1 MKVAVKI
8 ALLLLM
14 LSLLAGAFILPKF
27 VQRAKPPTPEEDLA
41 AAIAAMGEE
50 QPQED
55 QAIADVETEK
65 LRADKT
71 YTKFF
76 ESLDSQEFEAATEE
90 LVRLS
95 PDIDADTRE
104 KLTGEMELAVNNME
118 RESLSTETPEIATAS
133 AETMLP
139 EFEAGAEP
147 EPEEEAKPNTAP
159 ASGAGPEAETTKV
172 LAYMA
177 TVQAGSFEEAEAQ
190 LEELSKTADT
200 PTITVLKAALASA
213 KRNAKEA
220 ERSREMLVES
230 QKMMAEMQEK
240 SLEQMRESV
249 QELSKATKVAQEAAA
264 EANRLKTELAAKP
277 APAVAASPKEPEP
290 KPEPPVKI
298 PETVSV
304 SFGFDSTYLTDE
316 SKGKLAGAVKSLEST
331 EKLVVQLRG
340 YTDAAGASDYNG
352 ILARARCEVVKD
364 YFLEKDIADD
374 RLTIVA
380 FGETQAGSSGQSPE
394 ELRRVDVIFRKR

>member
-1 MKVAVKI
+1 
-8 ALLLLM
+8 
-14 LSLLAGAFILPKF
+14 
-27 VQRAKPPTPEEDLA
+27 
-41 AAIAAMGEE
+41 
-50 QPQED
+50 
-55 QAIADVETEK
+55 
-65 LRADKT
+65 
-71 YTKFF
+71 
-76 ESLDSQEFEAATEE
+76 
-90 LVRLS
+90 
-95 PDIDADTRE
+95 
-104 KLTGEMELAVNNME
+104 
-118 RESLSTETPEIATAS
+118 
-133 AETMLP
+133 
-139 EFEAGAEP
+139 
-147 EPEEEAKPNTAP
+147 
-159 ASGAGPEAETTKV
+159 
-172 LAYMA
+172 
-177 TVQAGSFEEAEAQ
+177 
-190 LEELSKTADT
+190 
-200 PTITVLKAALASA
+200 
-213 KRNAKEA
+213 
-220 ERSREMLVES
+220 MLVES

-394 ELRRVDVIFRKR
+394 DLRRVDVIFRKR